1 MKIKYILCFFICIAM
16 IFICG
21 CSQDSSHTAIN
32 DSEINDNDSSYD
44 VSSDIII
51 GNQGNKDK
59 IDNNLSVHFID
70 VGQGDAVFVELPNRE
85 TMLIDAGE
93 KKYSDKVV
101 KYIENLGYETVSYIV
116 GTHPHSD
123 HIGGLEDVINSFKIN
138 SIFMP
143 KISTNTKT
151 FESLL
156 LTIKNKGL
164 KITTA
169 KKDVKIID
177 KKDLT
182 ATILSPI
189 EEKYSNLNN
198 YSVVIMLEY
207 KSRKFM
213 FTGDAEE
220 EVENALKGYISCDV
234 LKVGHH
240 GSSSSTSNDF
250 LKKLS
255 PKYAVISCG
264 KGNIYGHP
272 HKETLEKLN
281 KIGAEYMTTENCGNI
296 VIVTDGN
303 KLDIRNERADVMD
316 YSEYANKENI
326 FMLNI
331 STLKIH
337 YPECKAVSRM
347 SEDNK
352 KKSTDNVLSLEEQ
365 GYTRCGICKPE

>member
-1 MKIKYILCFFICIAM
+1 M

-101 KYIENLGYETVSYIV
+101 KYIENLGYETVSYVV

-143 KISTNTKT
+143 KVSTNTKT

-296 VIVTDGN
+296 VVVTNGN
-303 KLDIRNERADVMD
+303 DLQIRSEKNEIYSQGNVNGTESTISNTD
-316 YSEYANKENI
+316 YV
-326 FMLNI
+326 LNI
-331 STLKIH
+331 STKKIH
-337 YPECKAVSRM
+337 YPECSSVSKM
-347 SEDNK
+347 NEDNK
-352 KKSTDNVLSLEEQ
+352 KKTTDTVLSLEEQ